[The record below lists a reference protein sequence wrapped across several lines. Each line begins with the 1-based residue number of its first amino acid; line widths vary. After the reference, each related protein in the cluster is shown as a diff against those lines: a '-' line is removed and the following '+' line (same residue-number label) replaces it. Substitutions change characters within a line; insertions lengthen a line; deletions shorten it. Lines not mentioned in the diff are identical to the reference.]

1 MTDIDVI
8 VGGGGVAGTAAAAAI
23 QQLGYRVMLVEP
35 GLNDERRLAGEL
47 FHPPG
52 VAGLAELGLLNEL
65 MHAPAVMVDGFSV
78 SSDDSFINLPYD
90 SVPAHRMPG
99 LCLQHD
105 LIRKRMLNGVSALPN
120 VTVKRGARVVG
131 LDQSQPSCL
140 FVQVARD
147 NATVN
152 YRCRMLVAADG
163 TPSRLARLA
172 GIAVQDC
179 RISTIW
185 GYRIGLESLPQSAYG
200 HVFLGARAPILL
212 YPIGRNEARIL
223 FDIPYRSNRRPTAAD
238 CLAMAAA
245 LPPILRRNVEH
256 AIATQ
261 PRMSVLTHAV
271 TAERSVQ
278 GRVVLVG
285 DAGGSCHP
293 LTATGMTMCIS
304 DALLL
309 RKALSER
316 AGDVPA
322 ALRLYQQRRRWPQ
335 ATRLALAEALHD
347 ALCGTTP
354 EMRVL
359 RGGILGYWRDS
370 AAGRTATL
378 ALLSTADSRPLAL
391 LRQMLAVMLRGF
403 AGHLRSPS
411 PKNHGVGPIRV
422 GWALLTSL
430 LRHIRQ
436 FLIGTS
442 ASACSPGNLGHLAT
456 QLRIR
461 WARTIS
467 RKASQPIQ
475 P

>member
-1 MTDIDVI
+1 MIDIDVI
-8 VGGGGVAGTAAAAAI
+8 VGGGGVAGAAAAAAI
-23 QQLGYRVMLVEP
+23 QQLGWRVMLVEP
-35 GLNDERRLAGEL
+35 GLNDERRLAGEV

-52 VAGLAELGLLNEL
+52 VAGLAELGLLSEL
-65 MHAPAVMVDGFSV
+65 MRAPAVTVDGFSV
-78 SSDDSFINLPYD
+78 SSDGDYIRLPYD

-105 LIRKRMLNGVSALPN
+105 LIRKRMLNAVDTLPN
-120 VTVKRGARVVG
+120 VTLKRSARVVG
-131 LDQSQPSCL
+131 LDQSEPSCL
-140 FVQVARD
+140 VVQVATEHNVPVD
-147 NATVN
+147 

-185 GYRIGLESLPQSAYG
+185 GYRIGVESLPQNTYG
-200 HVFLGARAPILL
+200 HVFLGAGTPILL
-212 YPIGRNEARIL
+212 YPIGRDEARIL
-223 FDIPYRSNRRPTAAD
+223 FDIPYRPDRHSTTAD

-245 LPPILRRNVEH
+245 LPPALRRNVEQ

-316 AGDVPA
+316 AEDVPA
-322 ALRLYQQRRRWPQ
+322 ALQLYQQRRRWPQ

-347 ALCGTTP
+347 TLCGTSP

-359 RGGILGYWRDS
+359 RGGILAYWRDS

-378 ALLSTADSRPLAL
+378 ALLSTADGRPLAL
-391 LRQMLAVMLRGF
+391 LRQIVAVMARGF
-403 AGHLRSPS
+403 AAHWRSPS
-411 PKNHGVGPIRV
+411 PANHGVGALRV
-422 GWALLTSL
+422 GWALLASL
-430 LRHIRQ
+430 VRRIGQILAGPSTTRANQAVLDAIR
-436 FLIGTS
+436 
-442 ASACSPGNLGHLAT
+442 T
-456 QLRIR
+456 QLRVR
-461 WARTIS
+461 RARTIS
-467 RKASQPIQ
+467 R
-475 P
+475 

>member
-35 GLNDERRLAGEL
+35 GLNDERRLAGEV

-52 VAGLAELGLLNEL
+52 VAGLAELGLLSEL
-65 MHAPAVMVDGFSV
+65 MHAPAVTVDGFSV
-78 SSDDSFINLPYD
+78 SSEGDLIHLPYE
-90 SVPAHRMPG
+90 SVSAHRMPG

-105 LIRKRMLNGVSALPN
+105 LIRKRMLNRVSALPN
-120 VTVKRGARVVG
+120 VILERGARVVG
-131 LDQSQPSCL
+131 LDQSEPSCL
-140 FVQVARD
+140 IVQVASEH
-147 NATVN
+147 NAVVN

-172 GIAVQDC
+172 GIAVHDC

-185 GYRIGLESLPQSAYG
+185 GYRVGSESLPQSAYG
-200 HVFLGARAPILL
+200 HVFLGAGTPILL
-212 YPIGRNEARIL
+212 YPIGRDEARIL
-223 FDIPYRSNRRPTAAD
+223 FDIPYRSDRRSTAAD
-238 CLAMAAA
+238 CLAMATA
-245 LPPILRRNVEH
+245 LPPALRREVER
-256 AIATQ
+256 AIETQ
-261 PRMSVLTHAV
+261 PRMSVVTHAV
-271 TAERSVQ
+271 TAGQSVR

-322 ALRLYQQRRRWPQ
+322 ALQLYRQRRRWPQ

-347 ALCGTTP
+347 ALCGTSP

-359 RGGILGYWRDS
+359 RGGILAYWRDS

-378 ALLSTADSRPLAL
+378 ALLSTADGRPLAL
-391 LRQMLAVMLRGF
+391 LRQIIAVMLRGF
-403 AGHLRSPS
+403 AAHLRNPS
-411 PKNHGVGPIRV
+411 PANHGIGAIRV
-422 GWALLTSL
+422 GWGLFAGL
-430 LRHIRQ
+430 LRHARQ
-436 FLIGTS
+436 VLINPSTS
-442 ASACSPGNLGHLAT
+442 ACEPGSL
-456 QLRIR
+456 
-461 WARTIS
+461 
-467 RKASQPIQ
+467 
-475 P
+475 

>member
-8 VGGGGVAGTAAAAAI
+8 VGGGGVAGTAAAAI

-52 VAGLAELGLLNEL
+52 VAGLAELGLLSEL
-65 MHAPAVMVDGFSV
+65 MHAPAVTVGGFFV
-78 SSDDSFINLPYD
+78 SSDGDSIPLPYD

-99 LCLQHD
+99 LCLEHA

-120 VTVKRGARVVG
+120 VILKRGARVVG
-131 LDQSQPSCL
+131 IDQSEPSCL
-140 FVQVARD
+140 IIQVASEH
-147 NATVN
+147 NAAVS

-163 TPSRLARLA
+163 TSSRLARLA
-172 GIAVQDC
+172 GIAVHNC

-185 GYRIGLESLPQSAYG
+185 GYRVGSESLPQSEYG
-200 HVFLGARAPILL
+200 HVFLGAGTPILL
-212 YPIGRNEARIL
+212 YPIGRDEARIL
-223 FDIPYRSNRRPTAAD
+223 FDIPYRSDRRSTAAD

-245 LPPILRRNVEH
+245 LPPALRRKVER

-271 TAERSVQ
+271 TAERSVR

-316 AGDVPA
+316 AGDVPD
-322 ALRLYQQRRRWPQ
+322 ALQLYQQRRRWPQ
-335 ATRLALAEALHD
+335 ATRLALAEALRD
-347 ALCGTTP
+347 ALCGTSA

-359 RGGILGYWRDS
+359 RGGILAYWRDS

-378 ALLSTADSRPLAL
+378 ALLSTADGRPLAL
-391 LRQMLAVMLRGF
+391 LRHHCGHGARVCRPF
-403 AGHLRSPS
+403 A
-411 PKNHGVGPIRV
+411 
-422 GWALLTSL
+422 
-430 LRHIRQ
+430 Q
-436 FLIGTS
+436 S
-442 ASACSPGNLGHLAT
+442 AAG
-456 QLRIR
+456 
-461 WARTIS
+461 
-467 RKASQPIQ
+467 
-475 P
+475 

>member
-1 MTDIDVI
+1 
-8 VGGGGVAGTAAAAAI
+8 
-23 QQLGYRVMLVEP
+23 
-35 GLNDERRLAGEL
+35 
-47 FHPPG
+47 

-78 SSDDSFINLPYD
+78 SSDDDLIDLPYD

-105 LIRKRMLNGVSALPN
+105 LIRKRMLDAVSTLPN
-120 VTVKRGARVVG
+120 VTIMRGGRVVG
-131 LDQSQPSCL
+131 LDQSDPSCL
-140 FVQVARD
+140 FVAVANED
-147 NATVN
+147 HATVN
-152 YRCRMLVAADG
+152 YRCHMLVAADG

-185 GYRIGLESLPQSAYG
+185 GYRVGSESLPHTAYG
-200 HVFLGARAPILL
+200 HVFLGAGTPILL
-212 YPIGRNEARIL
+212 YPIGRDEARIL
-223 FDIPYRSNRRPTAAD
+223 FDVPYRSDRRSTAAD
-238 CLAMAAA
+238 CLAMAAT
-245 LPPILRRNVEH
+245 LPPTLRQNVEH

-309 RKALSER
+309 RKALSEHV
-316 AGDVPA
+316 GDVPA
-322 ALRLYQQRRRWPQ
+322 ALALYQQRRRWPQ
-335 ATRLALAEALHD
+335 ATRLALAEALRD

-359 RGGILGYWRDS
+359 RGGILAYWRDS

-378 ALLSTADSRPLAL
+378 ALLSTADGRPLAL
-391 LRQMLAVMLRGF
+391 LRQIIAVMVRGF
-403 AGHLRSPS
+403 ATHLRSPS
-411 PKNHGVGPIRV
+411 PTNHGMGAIRV
-422 GWALLTSL
+422 GWALVASL

-436 FLIGTS
+436 ILIGS
-442 ASACSPGNLGHLAT
+442 SSLARSPGNLGQLAT
-456 QLRIR
+456 QLRVR

>member
-35 GLNDERRLAGEL
+35 GVNHERRLAGEV

-52 VAGLAELGLLNEL
+52 VAGLAELGLLSEL
-65 MHAPAVMVDGFSV
+65 MHAPAVTVDGFSV
-78 SSDDSFINLPYD
+78 SSDGSFIHLPYD

-99 LCLQHD
+99 LCLEHD
-105 LIRKRMLNGVSALPN
+105 LIRKRMLNQVSALPN
-120 VTVKRGARVVG
+120 VILNYGARVVG
-131 LDQSQPSCL
+131 IDQSEPSCL
-140 FVQVARD
+140 IVQVASEHHG
-147 NATVN
+147 VVS

-172 GIAVQDC
+172 GIAVHDC

-185 GYRIGLESLPQSAYG
+185 GYRVGSEDLPQSEYG
-200 HVFLGARAPILL
+200 HVFLGAGTPILL
-212 YPIGRNEARIL
+212 YPIGRDEARIL
-223 FDIPYRSNRRPTAAD
+223 FDIPYRSDRRSTAAD

-245 LPPILRRNVEH
+245 LPPALRWKVER
-256 AIATQ
+256 AVATQ

-271 TAERSVQ
+271 TAERSVR

-309 RKALSER
+309 RKALSDR

-322 ALRLYQQRRRWPQ
+322 ALQLYQQRRRWPQ
-335 ATRLALAEALHD
+335 ATRLALAEALRD
-347 ALCGTTP
+347 ALCGTSV

-359 RGGILGYWRDS
+359 RSGILAYWRDS

-378 ALLSTADSRPLAL
+378 ALLSTADGRPLAL
-391 LRQMLAVMLRGF
+391 LRQIIAIMVRGF
-403 AGHLRSPS
+403 VAHSRSPS
-411 PKNHGVGPIRV
+411 PANHGIGAIRV
-422 GWALLTSL
+422 GWVLFASL

-436 FLIGTS
+436 ILIGAPTS
-442 ASACSPGNLGHLAT
+442 
-456 QLRIR
+456 RV
-461 WARTIS
+461 RT
-467 RKASQPIQ
+467 SQS
-475 P
+475 

>member
-23 QQLGYRVMLVEP
+23 QQLGYDVMLVEP
-35 GLNDERRLAGEL
+35 GLNDERRLAGEV

-65 MHAPAVMVDGFSV
+65 MHAPAVMVNGFSV
-78 SSDDSFINLPYD
+78 SSDGDFIQLPYD

-105 LIRKRMLNGVSALPN
+105 LIRKRMLNQVSALPN
-120 VTVKRGARVVG
+120 VILKRGARVVG
-131 LDQSQPSCL
+131 LDQSEPKCL
-140 FVQVARD
+140 IVQVASD
-147 NATVN
+147 HNAPVN

-172 GIAVQDC
+172 GIPVHDC

-185 GYRIGLESLPQSAYG
+185 GYRLGLETLPESAYG
-200 HVFLGARAPILL
+200 HVFLGAGTPILL
-212 YPIGRNEARIL
+212 YPIGRDEARIL
-223 FDIPYRSNRRPTAAD
+223 FDIPYQSDHRSTAAD

-245 LPPILRRNVEH
+245 LPPALRLKVER

-261 PRMSVLTHAV
+261 SRMSVLTHAV

-293 LTATGMTMCIS
+293 LTVTGMTMCIS

-309 RKALSER
+309 RNALSER

-322 ALRLYQQRRRWPQ
+322 ALQLYQHRRRWPQ
-335 ATRLALAEALHD
+335 ATRLALAEALRD
-347 ALCGTTP
+347 ALCGTSP

-359 RGGILGYWRDS
+359 RGGILAYWRDS

-378 ALLSTADSRPLAL
+378 ALLSTADGRPLAL
-391 LRQMLAVMLRGF
+391 LRQIIAVMVRGV
-403 AGHLRSPS
+403 AAHLRNPS
-411 PKNHGVGPIRV
+411 PANDGVGAMRV
-422 GWALLTSL
+422 GWALLSML
-430 LRHIRQ
+430 VRHIRQ
-436 FLIGTS
+436 VLTGPTTS
-442 ASACSPGNLGHLAT
+442 ACEPGSL
-456 QLRIR
+456 
-461 WARTIS
+461 
-467 RKASQPIQ
+467 
-475 P
+475 